1 MGLTIRMAAALA
13 VVGAI
18 YLAAA
23 ALLVLGFIASRRNG
37 NGVAAFG
44 CLFFAACVPLALVAH
59 LREGGKLA
67 LLAARARMLGP
78 NEEPE
83 LRAIVTRMAGQANMP
98 APAIALID
106 SRSPNAFAVGS
117 SPANEVVAITT
128 ELLSRLTPQELEAV
142 VGHEISHLANRDGMV
157 MTFVAG
163 PAMAGSFLWHNPDRR
178 SKFVFALYAPVYALG
193 LLLMWTVSRYREY
206 VADRG
211 SALLTGAPE
220 QLMSALEKIAGKEP
234 QGDLRGGAAISAL
247 CIVSIRSRGRLEL
260 FMDHPPLDKRVRRLE
275 HIAHELGKPA
285 R

>member
-1 MGLTIRMAAALA
+1 LGLAIRMSAALA
-13 VVGAI
+13 VIGAI

-23 ALLVLGFIASRRNG
+23 VLLVLGFIASRRSG
-37 NGVAAFG
+37 NGVAEFG
-44 CLFFAACVPLALVAH
+44 CLFFAACVPIALVGH
-59 LREGGKLA
+59 LREGGRLA
-67 LLAARARMLGP
+67 LLAARARVLGP

-83 LRAIVTRMAGQANMP
+83 LRAIVARMAGQADIP
-98 APAIALID
+98 VPAIALID
-106 SRSPNAFAVGS
+106 SGSPNAFAVGS
-117 SPANEVVAITT
+117 SPANEVIAVTT
-128 ELLSRLTPQELEAV
+128 ELLERLTSQELEAV
-142 VGHEISHLANRDGMV
+142 VGHEISHLENRDSMV

-163 PAMAGSFLWHNPDRR
+163 PAMAGSFLWHNQDRR
-178 SKFVFALYAPVYALG
+178 ARFVFALYTPVYALG

-220 QLMSALEKIAGKEP
+220 QLMSALEKIAGREP

-247 CIVSIRSRGRLEL
+247 CIVSARPRRRFEL

-275 HIAHELGKPA
+275 ELAREIGRPA